1 MKKIIIV
8 FVSVLILL
16 TVSIYSILY
25 TLRNV
30 SIDSINMETG
40 TVLINVYGNI
50 WEYEFFTE

>member
-40 TVLINVYGNI
+40 TVSVNVCGNI

>member
-16 TVSIYSILY
+16 TVSVCSILY

-30 SIDSINMETG
+30 SIDNVNMKTG
-40 TVLINVYGNI
+40 TVSINVNGNI

>member
-1 MKKIIIV
+1 MKKMIIV

-16 TVSIYSILY
+16 TVSLGSILY

-30 SIDSINMETG
+30 SIDNVNMEAG
-40 TVLINVYGNI
+40 TVSINVYGNI